1 MTTHPAKSKATI
13 PAKRVKS
20 SRGPRRQPAASA
32 PVLLVLAGPAGSGK
46 TTLCERMV
54 AETPG
59 FSRVITS
66 TTRAPR
72 PGETDGVH
80 YHFLSPAQFDAKV
93 EAGEFLEWAWVHQ
106 KNRYG
111 TLASSVLGPLSEGRS
126 LVINVDVQ
134 GVENFRMAARANP
147 LLARH
152 MATVFINVPLD
163 ELRKRMEL
171 RGQDSDEEIA
181 RRLGTAERE
190 LREIDRFDY
199 VIQSTTRDRDFK
211 ALLAVW
217 RKVQARVRKDQAA
230 TAN

>member
-1 MTTHPAKSKATI
+1 MATNGKKA
-13 PAKRVKS
+13 S
-20 SRGPRRQPAASA
+20 SRPARSRNNSTARPDQHPV

-46 TTLCERMV
+46 STLCERMV
-54 AETPG
+54 AEVPG
-59 FSRVITS
+59 FSRVVTS

-72 PGETDGVH
+72 PGEQDGIH
-80 YHFLSPAQFDAKV
+80 YHFLSSAQFDAKV

-111 TLASSVLGPLSEGRS
+111 TLASSVLTPLSQGHS
-126 LVINVDVQ
+126 LMINVDVQ

-152 MATVFINVPLD
+152 MATVFINVPMD

-181 RRLGTAERE
+181 RRMGTAERE
-190 LREIDRFDY
+190 LREMDRFDY
-199 VIQSTTRDRDFK
+199 VIQSTTRERDFK
-211 ALLAVW
+211 ALRSIH
-217 RKVQARVRKDQAA
+217 RKVQDRIRKQTPA
-230 TAN
+230 